1 MRHTLVFALTL
12 AAAAPAF
19 AQERSAGDGWGLIVG
34 AGALSSPTYEGDD
47 SSRVSILPNI
57 QVTYGDRFFA
67 SVQEGIGY
75 RVIND
80 DALRAGPILRVKF
93 SRDENGDQPFAI
105 NGDDT
110 ADLIGLGDVDT
121 SLEAGGFLDYE
132 IDALTFSAEARKAF
146 TGHDG
151 FVADLGVK
159 WSGRD
164 FLFGPPIIWSVGPRA
179 RLVDDSYNSAYFSV
193 NAAQSVASGLPQFD
207 AGGGLHSY
215 GLGATAIIPLND
227 AWTAVVVAGYDR
239 LTEDAADNPLVALR
253 GSADQASLGVF
264 LSYKLF

>member
-1 MRHTLVFALTL
+1 MRQTLVLVATL
-12 AAAAPAF
+12 AAAMPAF
-19 AQERSAGDGWGLIVG
+19 AQERGADEGWGLIVG
-34 AGALSSPTYEGDD
+34 AGALASPTYEGDD
-47 SSRVSILPNI
+47 SSRLAILPNI
-57 QVTYGDRFFA
+57 QVSYGDRFFA

-75 RVIND
+75 RVLND
-80 DALRAGPILRVKF
+80 DSLRAGPILRVKF

-110 ADLIGLGDVDT
+110 TDLAGLGDVDT
-121 SLEAGGFLDYE
+121 SLEAGGFIDYE
-132 IDALTFSAEARKAF
+132 IGALTFSAEARKAF

-179 RLVDDSYNSAYFSV
+179 RLVDDTYNSAYFSV

-215 GLGATAIIPLND
+215 GLGATAIMPLSD

-239 LTEDAADNPLVALR
+239 LTEDAAENPLVALR
-253 GSADQASLGVF
+253 GSADQASLGIF

>member
-1 MRHTLVFALTL
+1 MRHTLVFAATLT
-12 AAAAPAF
+12 AAAPAF
-19 AQERSAGDGWGLIVG
+19 AQERSADDDWGLIVG
-34 AGALSSPTYEGDD
+34 AGSLSSPTYEGDD
-47 SSRVSILPNI
+47 SSRLSILPNL

-75 RVIND
+75 RVIKD
-80 DALRAGPILRVKF
+80 DSLRAGPILRVKF

-110 ADLIGLGDVDT
+110 TDIVGLGDVDT
-121 SLEAGGFLDYE
+121 SLEAGGFIDYE
-132 IDALTFSAEARKAF
+132 AGPLTFSAEARKAF

-193 NAAQSVASGLPQFD
+193 NTAQAAASGLPQFD
-207 AGGGLHSY
+207 AGGGVHSY
-215 GLGATAIIPLND
+215 GLGATAIIPLSD
-227 AWTAVVVAGYDR
+227 TWTAVVVAGYDR
-239 LTEDAADNPLVALR
+239 LTEDAAANPLVALR

>member
-1 MRHTLVFALTL
+1 MRHTFVLAITL
-12 AAAAPAF
+12 ASAAPAF
-19 AQERSAGDGWGLIVG
+19 AQERSAEDGWGLIVG
-34 AGALSSPTYEGDD
+34 AGALTSPTYEGDD
-47 SSRVSILPNI
+47 SSRLSILPNI
-57 QVTYGDRFFA
+57 QVSYGDRFFA
-67 SVQEGIGY
+67 SVQDGVGY
-75 RVIND
+75 RALND
-80 DALRAGPILRVKF
+80 DSLRAGPILRVKF

-121 SLEAGGFLDYE
+121 SLEAGGFIDYE
-132 IDALTFSAEARKAF
+132 IGPITFNAEARKAF

-179 RLVDDSYNSAYFSV
+179 RLVDDTYNSAYFSV
-193 NAAQSVASGLPQFD
+193 NAAQSAASGLPQFD

-239 LTEDAADNPLVALR
+239 LEGDAADNPLVQLR
-253 GSADQASLGVF
+253 GSEDQASIGVF
-264 LSYKLF
+264 LSYRFF